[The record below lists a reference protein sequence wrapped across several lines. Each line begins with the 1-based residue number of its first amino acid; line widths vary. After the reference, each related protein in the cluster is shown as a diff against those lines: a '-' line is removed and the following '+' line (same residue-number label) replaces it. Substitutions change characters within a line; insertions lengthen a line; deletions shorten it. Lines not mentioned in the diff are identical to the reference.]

1 MNRQDKISERERRLG
16 RAYRLFYEEPLE
28 IVRGEGVWLYDSQ
41 GTHYLDCYNN
51 VPHVGHCHPR
61 VVEALCEQASTLNT
75 HTRYLHDNVLNLSR
89 RLGEQMPGTLDVTMF
104 ACTGSE
110 ANDLALRIARAKTGG
125 TGVVVTEHAYHGNS
139 RDIAALSPAY
149 PNFEGIGAHV
159 RTVPA
164 PDLFRGAF
172 RGADAGAQYARLVRN
187 AFADLQSQGY
197 APAALLIDSML
208 ASDGSPTPP
217 ADFLRLAV
225 EAAREAG
232 ALYVADEVQP
242 GFGRTGSA
250 MWGFQRYDVQP
261 DIVTLGKPMG
271 NGHPI
276 SAMITS
282 TDVIE
287 PFAETTKYFNTFG
300 GNPVSCAV
308 ALAVLDVLQEEQ
320 LMENARQVGEH
331 LMRELTSL
339 QKQDERIA
347 DIRGSGLFIAVELL
361 QDGEPDVS
369 TTGRIVEEMR
379 RRGVLIGAASRDGNV
394 LKIRPP
400 MPFSRDNAEQFL
412 TTFQSVIKNL

>member
-1 MNRQDKISERERRLG
+1 MNRNDKIRERERRLG
-16 RAYRLFYEEPLE
+16 KAYRLFYGEPLE
-28 IVRGEGVWLYDSQ
+28 IIRGEGVWLYDAQ
-41 GTHYLDCYNN
+41 GRKYLDCYNN
-51 VPHVGHCHPR
+51 VPHVGHCHAR
-61 VVEALCEQASTLNT
+61 VVDALCEQARTLNT

-89 RLGEQMPGTLDVTMF
+89 RLGKRLPGALDVTMF

-149 PNFEGIGAHV
+149 PNFEGLGEHV

-172 RGADAGAQYARLVRN
+172 RGADAGAQYAHLIRE
-187 AFADLQSQGY
+187 AFADLQSNGH

-217 ADFLRLAV
+217 ADFLPLAA

-242 GFGRTGSA
+242 GFGRTGVA
-250 MWGFQRYDVQP
+250 MWGFERYGVQP

-271 NGHPI
+271 NGHPV

-282 TDVIE
+282 PDVIE

-308 ALAVLDVLQEEQ
+308 ALAVLDVLEEEQ
-320 LMENARQVGEH
+320 LMENAKRVGEQ
-331 LMRELTSL
+331 L
-339 QKQDERIA
+339 QKGLSAIQAEDERIA
-347 DIRGSGLFIAVELL
+347 DVRGSGLFIAVELL
-361 QDGEPDVS
+361 RNGEPDLEN
-369 TTGRIVEEMR
+369 TGRIVEKMR
-379 RRGVLIGAASRDGNV
+379 EQGVLIGAASRDGNV

-400 MPFSRDNAEQFL
+400 MPFNTANADQFL
-412 TTFQSVIKNL
+412 ETFRSVLKAL